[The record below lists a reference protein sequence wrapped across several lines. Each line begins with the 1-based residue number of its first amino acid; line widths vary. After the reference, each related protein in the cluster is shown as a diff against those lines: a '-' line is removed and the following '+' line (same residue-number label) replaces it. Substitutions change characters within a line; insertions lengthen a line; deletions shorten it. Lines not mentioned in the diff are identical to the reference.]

1 MTNGRSSRGISLR
14 DWSKVASTRAAR
26 WTRQVRP
33 ALGGVARRAARPTL
47 RLFGAGRKPGAAMA
61 TALPR
66 QEPLVL
72 RMKRPERPIGTP
84 FLTVQSDVTL
94 DEDEAAVASTELVPE
109 APETSAASPAPTRAA
124 PAQVLRQAERAVPVE
139 EEPPEEPKPASVV
152 GRISRAVQ
160 QVLRRPVPPA
170 TRPSAETSAAVP
182 RTEAPPEAPATS
194 SRSPQPEPDSR
205 ALRASAAADLAPTIA
220 RSAAPEEEE
229 APEQGMQAAEA
240 EAGRPEL
247 TLRRQ
252 AEPPAAA
259 SYVEEAAEAA
269 GPLEEPAE
277 VESAAPP
284 PALQRSPVPEAGQGL
299 LMSLRRVFRPQTQP
313 AQPADEK
320 APLPSPL
327 ESRAEQPAAPA
338 MQPAVDTSAQAPSVA
353 RAIEPRMDEPPA
365 EAPQASAPAEP
376 VAEVSPT
383 AARARAPSQEEDVP
397 TEAPALQRSKAGET
411 QPRESGLLFT
421 LRRLVRPQPERE
433 AEPRVERA
441 IEAPAESAAQDIS
454 AVAAPPITS
463 SESAA
468 LPSVPLA
475 GREAGS
481 PTLEASME
489 REDEAA
495 SVEEAALPGFRAT
508 ESPDMALRRSRA
520 VSDATERVEASSF
533 DEVRPPATV
542 QEPLAAAAAPDV
554 PPVSRTTEGGGRLPR
569 ILRLWRKPMQ
579 PRQEDLNL
587 TLARPAAAP
596 AQSAAAAS
604 VQRSTFNVETG
615 RTELMEARSDMP
627 AAEAAAADVARASAA
642 ADAAPAV
649 LRRTP
654 RPSVSL
660 QAGQPA
666 QAPSRTQAPLVYR
679 ARQAE
684 SPLAGL
690 AAGTTPGSMTTLEV
704 SPAAVAQIRR
714 ATAQTNSTV
723 IARAEGDAAPAPG
736 EGSEEAPAPQGGGPA
751 TPPMA
756 VEGEEETQVTLE
768 ALARQ
773 VYDRLRARLLIDRER
788 AGIGAGMV
796 GR

>member
-1 MTNGRSSRGISLR
+1 
-14 DWSKVASTRAAR
+14 
-26 WTRQVRP
+26 
-33 ALGGVARRAARPTL
+33 
-47 RLFGAGRKPGAAMA
+47 
-61 TALPR
+61 
-66 QEPLVL
+66 
-72 RMKRPERPIGTP
+72 
-84 FLTVQSDVTL
+84 
-94 DEDEAAVASTELVPE
+94 
-109 APETSAASPAPTRAA
+109 
-124 PAQVLRQAERAVPVE
+124 
-139 EEPPEEPKPASVV
+139 
-152 GRISRAVQ
+152 
-160 QVLRRPVPPA
+160 
-170 TRPSAETSAAVP
+170 
-182 RTEAPPEAPATS
+182 
-194 SRSPQPEPDSR
+194 
-205 ALRASAAADLAPTIA
+205 
-220 RSAAPEEEE
+220 
-229 APEQGMQAAEA
+229 MQAAEA

-259 SYVEEAAEAA
+259 FYVEEAAEAA

-353 RAIEPRMDEPPA
+353 RATEPRMDEPPA

-383 AARARAPSQEEDVP
+383 AARARAPLPDEGASS
-397 TEAPALQRSKAGET
+397 EAPALQRSKAGET

-520 VSDATERVEASSF
+520 VSDATERVEDSSF
-533 DEVRPPATV
+533 DEVRPPAIV
-542 QEPLAAAAAPDV
+542 QEPLAEAAAPDV

-596 AQSAAAAS
+596 AQSAAAAP

-654 RPSVSL
+654 RPSVS
-660 QAGQPA
+660 PA

-723 IARAEGDAAPAPG
+723 IARAEGDAAAPAPG

-768 ALARQ
+768 TLARQ